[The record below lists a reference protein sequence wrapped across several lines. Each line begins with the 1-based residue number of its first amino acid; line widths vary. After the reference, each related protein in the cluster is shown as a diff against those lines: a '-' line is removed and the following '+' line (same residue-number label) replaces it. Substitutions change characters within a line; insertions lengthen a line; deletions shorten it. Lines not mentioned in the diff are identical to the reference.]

1 MDSFFN
7 PPRHRFN
14 TTMFDN
20 NLEAQHEELKRF
32 AQSAVP
38 HNINHH
44 TEPIELEAIIE
55 KIETTE

>member
-20 NLEAQHEELKRF
+20 NLEAQHEELKRL
-32 AQSAVP
+32 AQSS
-38 HNINHH
+38 ISHH
-44 TEPIELEAIIE
+44 TDPIELEAITE